1 MKKGRHEAILELIR
15 QHDIENQNEL
25 AYKLTELGY
34 SVTQATVSRDIQ
46 KLNLI
51 KIKSNGKFKYA
62 VVESASNYSEKYI
75 RIIKETITHVDVA
88 KNILVIKTQSGMAM
102 ATAAALDGLK
112 FDEIVG
118 SLAGD
123 DAIFIATRSDDSAM
137 LLMNKIDV
145 LMRKDEKW

>member
-145 LMRKDEKW
+145 LIKKDEKW

>member
-102 ATAAALDGLK
+102 ATAAALDGLN